1 MKRDE
6 RCFIAA
12 CISLILAIFLSS
24 GIAGADNVKGNRL
37 DSIGFSNPITVTRN
51 SWASITNSASVF
63 TKATAPVSYPE
74 LRIEEML
81 EGWHDA
87 YLLLLLEDENRSKAL
102 LREAMVPSKLNDN
115 WWSLLSPIGQALILV
130 GLLLLFSGALYWSDN
145 QLLKQIKEDNK

>member
-1 MKRDE
+1 
-6 RCFIAA
+6 
-12 CISLILAIFLSS
+12 
-24 GIAGADNVKGNRL
+24 
-37 DSIGFSNPITVTRN
+37 
-51 SWASITNSASVF
+51 
-63 TKATAPVSYPE
+63 
-74 LRIEEML
+74 ML